1 MDIDYINKEIRIAE
15 IRLRDLKNLK
25 KEKEQSVIKN
35 SK

>member
-25 KEKEQSVIKN
+25 KAKEQSDIKK